1 MKNRELQYL
10 RRNKNENI
18 FKYSY
23 DYYFL
28 ANVKHFLYSLACDF
42 VFLMNELL
50 VPETNVGLIPSPPLL
65 VAMLIFSFNIYI
77 MPYVLLINTLVVVG
91 ATMVTLTGSYK
102 AYKLKNE
109 VEIRNIFRVWNIYG
123 KSGFNMFF
131 ILFGLFFIVYLLIM
145 YNSINADDF
154 ISLFVSPLVTTLFYI
169 MLGGI
174 NGVIFVRYLRN
185 NTEKKPSTIYYILQF
200 LPVIDV
206 ISARNLLRHTELY
219 NLEK

>member
-1 MKNRELQYL
+1 MKTFL
-10 RRNKNENI
+10 NI
-18 FKYSY
+18 VMIIIF
-23 DYYFL
+23 
-28 ANVKHFLYSLACDF
+28 SLMLSISFICLFAILL
-42 VFLMNELL
+42 FLMNKLL
-50 VPETNVGLIPSPPLL
+50 VPETNVGLITGPQLIL
-65 VAMLIFSFNIYI
+65 ALMLSSIIYS
-77 MPYVLLINTLVVVG
+77 MPYDLLISTLDVVG
-91 ATMVTLTGSYK
+91 ATVVPLTGSYK

-154 ISLFVSPLVTTLFYI
+154 ILLFVSPLVTTLFYI

-185 NTEKKPSTIYYILQF
+185 NTAKKPSTIYYILLF

-206 ISARNLLRHTELY
+206 ISARNLLRHTEL
-219 NLEK
+219 

>member
-1 MKNRELQYL
+1 MKTFL
-10 RRNKNENI
+10 NI
-18 FKYSY
+18 VMIIIFWLMLNIS
-23 DYYFL
+23 FIVLL
-28 ANVKHFLYSLACDF
+28 AILF
-42 VFLMNELL
+42 FLMNELL

-154 ISLFVSPLVTTLFYI
+154 ISLFVSRLVTTLFYI